1 MDIEDHSAEGAL
13 VPVGVAP
20 TDGSILLV
28 RVEEGA
34 FVTNPYGPPSGPQSF
49 GQPSGG
55 FPQQPGQPVP
65 QYGAPA
71 GGAYPPGY
79 HPVGELAPWGTRV
92 LGYLI
97 DVGVPGA
104 IASVL
109 AIVLLAVAFG
119 SISTGS
125 DSGAVIAG
133 IAFLVVCVVLP
144 LAGAALQIWNSA
156 YRRGTTGQTFGQKMV
171 KIKTVSEETG
181 QPIGFGNAFLRDL
194 CHGLDGLACGV
205 GYLAPLWD
213 EKRQTWADK
222 IVRTVVVRVD
232 SQPGSFQSG
241 HPQQPGF
248 PQPPGYG
255 Q

>member
-1 MDIEDHSAEGAL
+1 M
-13 VPVGVAP
+13 
-20 TDGSILLV
+20 
-28 RVEEGA
+28 
-34 FVTNPYGPPSGPQSF
+34 
-49 GQPSGG
+49 
-55 FPQQPGQPVP
+55 
-65 QYGAPA
+65 
-71 GGAYPPGY
+71 
-79 HPVGELAPWGTRV
+79 
-92 LGYLI
+92 LGYLV
-97 DVGVPGA
+97 DVGVPVVVYTLVALIIGVLSGLLFSSGSGGG
-104 IASVL
+104 IAAGVILILVFVVL
-109 AIVLLAVAFG
+109 AVFG
-119 SISTGS
+119 
-125 DSGAVIAG
+125 
-133 IAFLVVCVVLP
+133 
-144 LAGAALQIWNSA
+144 LAGFQIWNSA
-156 YRRGTTGQTFGQKMV
+156 YRRGTKGQTIGQKMV